1 MLDQQTDRRAGFTLL
16 ELIVAMVILSVA
28 ILGLGSTTASLVR
41 SVAEEEIRFAAVQV
55 VEDRI
60 SEIRM
65 DPRYGGLEALYQE
78 EESDLAGMD
87 GFTRRTEVERFEAPT
102 SGGRVFDY
110 TVVVVTVDGPGLE
123 NPISRRF
130 AVAAP

>member
-1 MLDQQTDRRAGFTLL
+1 VLIHQSDSRSGFTLI
-16 ELIVAMVILSVA
+16 ELVVALVILSVA

-41 SVAEEEIRFAAVQV
+41 SVAEEEIRFAATQV

-65 DPRYGGLEALYQE
+65 DPRYGGLETLYQGDE
-78 EESDLAGMD
+78 TDLAGMN
-87 GFTRRTEVERFEAPT
+87 GFTRTTEVNRIEAPT

-110 TVVVVTVDGPGLE
+110 TIVVVSVDGPGLD
-123 NPISRRF
+123 NPISRRY

>member
-16 ELIVAMVILSVA
+16 ELIVALVILSVA

-41 SVAEEEIRFAAVQV
+41 SVAEEEIRFTAVQV

-78 EESDLAGMD
+78 EESDLPGLD
-87 GFTRRTEVERFEAPT
+87 GFTRRTEVERVEAPF

-110 TVVVVTVDGPGLE
+110 TVVVVSVDGPGLD